1 MARRAGKETER
12 PTTCRPGCPG
22 TAVAVGLQRPARVA
36 KRILVVDDMPY
47 LRDVQALLLRD
58 AGYATTALG
67 SASEALARLPDL
79 APDPILL
86 DVSMPGMDGRQFLAR
101 LRATPEWQRL
111 PVILTTGRSVEDMA
125 RENRCDILPKPFS
138 EAALLDL
145 VERLIGTA
153 SNGDS

>member
-1 MARRAGKETER
+1 M
-12 PTTCRPGCPG
+12 
-22 TAVAVGLQRPARVA
+22 A

-47 LRDVQALLLRD
+47 LRDVQVLLLSD

-67 SASEALARLPDL
+67 SAREALERLPDL
-79 APDPILL
+79 APDLILL

-101 LRATPEWQRL
+101 LRATPQWERL

-125 RENRCDILPKPFS
+125 RENRCDVLPKPFS

-145 VERLIGTA
+145 VQRLIGA
-153 SNGDS
+153 VSNGGS

>member
-1 MARRAGKETER
+1 MAIKLHA
-12 PTTCRPGCPG
+12 
-22 TAVAVGLQRPARVA
+22 PARVA

-47 LRDVQALLLRD
+47 LRDVQVLLLSD

-67 SASEALARLPDL
+67 SAREALERLPDL
-79 APDPILL
+79 APDLILL

-111 PVILTTGRSVEDMA
+111 PVILTTGRSVDDVA
-125 RENRCDILPKPFS
+125 RENRCDVLPKPFS

-145 VERLIGTA
+145 VQRLIGTA
-153 SNGDS
+153 SNGGS